1 MSIVKTIEI
10 FGNSKESFEDATKN
24 AVKETAKTVRNIKSV
39 WVKEQKALVTGD
51 TISEYRV
58 DVKISFLV
66 EDQGAK

>member
-10 FGNSKESFEDATKN
+10 YGNSTKSFEDALN
-24 AVKETAKTVRNIKSV
+24 NSIKETAKTVKNIKSV
-39 WVKEQKALVTGD
+39 WIKEQKAIVTGD

-66 EDQGAK
+66 GK

>member
-10 FGNSKESFEDATKN
+10 YGNSTKSFEDATKN
-24 AVKETAKTVRNIKSV
+24 AIKETAKTVRNIKSV
-39 WVKEQKALVTGD
+39 WVKEQKAIVSGD

-66 EDQGAK
+66 GDQGPE